1 VLGPSCA
8 EIRRLLEP
16 FVDRELGARER
27 ARVEAHLAACP
38 ACAHERRALEALVA
52 RLTAAGVAAPPEGL
66 GDRLRR
72 RLALVRPRRP
82 RARWPVAAVPVA
94 SLLGGALVAAG
105 LWGAVGAAPGGGRP
119 HPAAVAAGRVALAPA
134 AAGPTVPTV
143 AEGVGGP
150 VAVTL
155 VAPDPAAVLDAARR
169 GVARVGG
176 ALAASLPPAEGTGTG
191 ATTVQAWVPARTAP
205 GLVRTLARYG
215 EVLAEVGGGPA
226 PADAPPGEAE
236 VLVTVLPPP
245 GPAAPAPPG
254 SALLVRLPGFPWAAV
269 AAGVVLVAAGTAVA
283 AGVRRG

>member
-1 VLGPSCA
+1 
-8 EIRRLLEP
+8 
-16 FVDRELGARER
+16 
-27 ARVEAHLAACP
+27 
-38 ACAHERRALEALVA
+38 
-52 RLTAAGVAAPPEGL
+52 
-66 GDRLRR
+66 
-72 RLALVRPRRP
+72 
-82 RARWPVAAVPVA
+82 
-94 SLLGGALVAAG
+94 
-105 LWGAVGAAPGGGRP
+105 
-119 HPAAVAAGRVALAPA
+119 
-134 AAGPTVPTV
+134 VPTV

-155 VAPDPAAVLDAARR
+155 VAPDPEAVLDAARR

-215 EVLAEVGGGPA
+215 EVLAEVGGGPG

-236 VLVTVLPPP
+236 VLVTVLPAP
-245 GPAAPAPPG
+245 GPAAPTLASSPAARLPAPPG
-254 SALLVRLPGFPWAAV
+254 SALLARLPGFPWAAV